1 MAKLLNSSAHV
12 HNKWKNKRLAN
23 CEHLSEETWA
33 LIITFHPN
41 KSLVTNS
48 MNQREMSDSH
58 DLS

>member
-12 HNKWKNKRLAN
+12 QSKWKNKRLAN

-41 KSLVTNS
+41 KSLVTNINES
-48 MNQREMSDSH
+48 EGNE
-58 DLS
+58 